1 MNLGVAGTGPGTD
14 NGHGTDILDNG
25 TLLLDEADS
34 GVITLTGSVSGS
46 GGITVIS
53 PGGNGGI
60 GLYGVNTYT
69 GPSLFLEDG
78 ANIGNHGEYGSTPD
92 TDFIVIKTS
101 YLPETPVP
109 VLGLPGKID
118 ITQNIWEVG
127 FENDINLNAYTGL
140 VMFRGV
146 YSYSDSGNDDDPSL
160 SNAKLNFTTLAGNAS
175 ERGVNIEGSVVQFG
189 DGTTSQ
195 MFISGNSEN
204 TYINLHNNGILGF
217 DYNGTTTLN
226 TAIGGG
232 QYFGS
237 LSTPGIGDI
246 VITGNASN
254 ANHVIFTQ
262 GEYYNGLTQIDA
274 GTILQLGDG
283 TQGDASSIPANVDFY
298 VGYYNSSGGNSSLLT
313 ADSANGLSTD
323 RITDNG
329 TLIVDN
335 TAGAVDGVTA
345 VSLSNISGSG
355 SLQQIGNLPLTL
367 LANTTYT
374 GATTIG
380 TGSTLY
386 LGTNSSGVAGSIAS
400 SSGVALTGTGATL
413 DISQASAETLQDLSG
428 AAGSIVALGSHALTV
443 GTADSTVF
451 AGAITDG
458 GIGGGSAGSL

>member
-1 MNLGVAGTGPGTD
+1 
-14 NGHGTDILDNG
+14 
-25 TLLLDEADS
+25 
-34 GVITLTGSVSGS
+34 
-46 GGITVIS
+46 
-53 PGGNGGI
+53 
-60 GLYGVNTYT
+60 VNTYT
-69 GPSLFLEDG
+69 GPSLFLSDG
-78 ANIGNHGEYGSTPD
+78 ANVGSDHMYGSTPD
-92 TDFIVIKTS
+92 TSFIVIKTS
-101 YLPETPVP
+101 YLPTTPVP
-109 VLGLPGKID
+109 VLGLPGQID
-118 ITQNIWEVG
+118 ITQNIWEVYY
-127 FENDINLNAYTGL
+127 ENDINLDAYTGL

-146 YSYSDSGNDDDPSL
+146 YSYTDSGDDDNPSL
-160 SNAKLNFTTLAGNAS
+160 SNPKLNFTSLAGNAS
-175 ERGVNIEGSVVQFG
+175 ERGVNIEGSIVQFG

-195 MFISGNSEN
+195 MFISGNADN

-274 GTILQLGDG
+274 GTTLQLGDG
-283 TQGDASSIPANVDFY
+283 TQGDASGTPGQ

-335 TAGAVDGVTA
+335 TVGAVDGITA

-386 LGTNSSGVAGSIAS
+386 LGTNSSGVAGSLCVQQRCRPDRYRCHA
-400 SSGVALTGTGATL
+400 GYLPGECG
-413 DISQASAETLQDLSG
+413 DI
-428 AAGSIVALGSHALTV
+428 AGSQRCSWKHRCSRQSCLDRGHRGLHGVCWRHHGWRHRRWQCRQSDQDRQRHAGVERCQYLHRWHHDQWRHAAARY
-443 GTADSTVF
+443 GQQQR
-451 AGAITDG
+451 
-458 GIGGGSAGSL
+458 